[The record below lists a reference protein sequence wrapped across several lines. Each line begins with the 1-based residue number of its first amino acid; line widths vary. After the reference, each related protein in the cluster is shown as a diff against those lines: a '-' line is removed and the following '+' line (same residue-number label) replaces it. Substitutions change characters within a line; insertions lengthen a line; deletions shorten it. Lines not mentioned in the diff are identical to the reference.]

1 MKKSLLVLFLTAIFL
16 IAGCSS
22 GGDNASKDVKAKDDG
37 KLQIVATYSVIY
49 DIVQNVTGDIADVY
63 SLVPIGTDPHAYEP
77 LPEDVQLTSDADM
90 IFYNGFNLESGNS
103 WFANMIETAGK
114 SDEDA
119 PVYRLTEGVE
129 PQLLRSGA
137 HQGEEDP
144 HAWLAVENGIKYT
157 ENVKKALVE
166 VDPDNKETYEKNA
179 EEYIEKLEALDKE
192 IETKAAE
199 IPKEKRV
206 LVTSEG
212 AFKYFSAAYDFEAA
226 YIWEINAENEGTP
239 DQIREV
245 VDIIREREI
254 PGLFVETSI
263 DPRSME
269 TVSNETGVPIIGK
282 IFTDSLGKEG
292 EDGDTYIKMIEWN
305 MDMIIKG
312 LTE

>member
-1 MKKSLLVLFLTAIFL
+1 MKKNLLVLFLAAIFL
-16 IAGCSS
+16 IAGCSA
-22 GGDNASKDVKAKDDG
+22 GGDDASEDVKAKGDG
-37 KLQIVATYSVIY
+37 KLQIVTTYSVIY
-49 DIVQNVTGDIADVY
+49 DIVKNVTGDLAEVH

-90 IFYNGFNLESGNS
+90 IFYNGFNLETGNS
-103 WFANMIETAGK
+103 WFANMVETAGK

-137 HQGEEDP
+137 HEGEEDP

-212 AFKYFSAAYDFEAA
+212 AFKYFSEAYDFEAA

-239 DQIREV
+239 EQIKNV
-245 VDIIREREI
+245 VDIIVEREI